1 MSESGRRRILVV
13 EDESDAAA
21 TLSEFLLRQGYAV
34 VVAENGDAALAAIGE
49 ASFDLVL
56 TDLRMPGLDGMPFLR
71 SLREALPTTPV
82 IVMTG
87 HGAMSETQPGEGL
100 SGIAAVLWKPLS
112 LREISL
118 KLHDLL
124 G

>member
-1 MSESGRRRILVV
+1 MSETMRRRILVV
-13 EDESDAAA
+13 EDEADAAA

-34 VVAENGDAALAAIGE
+34 VVAQNGNEALARIGE
-49 ASFDLVL
+49 SAFDLVL
-56 TDLRMPGLDGMPFLR
+56 TDLRMPGLDGIPFLGA
-71 SLREALPTTPV
+71 LRDALPTTPI

-87 HGAMSETQPGEGL
+87 HGAMSETQPGDAM

-118 KLHDLL
+118 KLHDIL